1 MRESIVCY
9 GDSNTWGYNA
19 EDESRFPEHIRWPGV
34 LSSLVGEHY
43 KVIEE
48 GLSGRTSVMDDPL
61 FEGLNGLMYI
71 TPCLKSHSPIKLVI
85 IMLGTNDT
93 KERFGLT
100 SYNIAQGI
108 MRVVEKAKH
117 SLSGVN
123 AESPNILVICPP
135 RIGEKY
141 RQSIVGDAMGDQCAE
156 KSAQL
161 GQYLKTMTEQAMVP
175 YLDASSIPMN
185 EVDYMHLTKEGHKQL
200 AQLVFDKIS
209 ELLKK

>member
-19 EDESRFPEHIRWPGV
+19 EDGSRFPEHIRWPGV
-34 LSSLVGEHY
+34 LSDLLGEQY

-61 FEGLNGLMYI
+61 VEGLNGLAYI

-93 KERFGLT
+93 KERFSLT

-108 MRVVEKAKH
+108 MRLVQKVKH
-117 SLSGVN
+117 SEAGVG
-123 AESPNILVICPP
+123 AGIPGILVICPP
-135 RIGEKY
+135 RIREGY
-141 RQSIVGDAMGDQCAE
+141 RQSAVGEAMGNHCAE

-161 GQYLKTMTEQAMVP
+161 APYLKALAEQQMVS
-175 YLDASSIPMN
+175 YVDASSIPMN
-185 EVDYMHLTKEGHKQL
+185 EIDYMHLTGEGHKQL
-200 AQLVFDKIS
+200 AQLVFDKVS
-209 ELLKK
+209 ELFNK

>member
-9 GDSNTWGYNA
+9 GDSNTWGFNA
-19 EDESRFPEHIRWPGV
+19 ENELRFPEHIRWPGV
-34 LSSLVGEHY
+34 LSSLLGEQY

-61 FEGLNGLMYI
+61 FEGLNGLTYI

-108 MRVVEKAKH
+108 MRVVQKAKH
-117 SLSGVN
+117 SLAGEN
-123 AESPNILVICPP
+123 EESPNILVICPP

-141 RQSIVGDAMGDQCAE
+141 RQSIVGDAMGNYCAE

-161 GQYLKTMTEQAMVP
+161 AQHLKTMTEREMVS
-175 YLDASSIPMN
+175 YLDASAIPMN
-185 EVDYMHLTKEGHKQL
+185 EIDYMHLTEEGHKQL
-200 AQLVFDKIS
+200 AQLVFDKVS
-209 ELLKK
+209 NLLEK